1 MPARCRGAERS
12 ADPRTDPDNAPPPRA
27 SPDVS
32 ANARA
37 VRLSVIIMQPAD
49 DDLREQTRAMVR
61 DLLRQYDE
69 RVAERGHFPDFSAG
83 RAVQFGDPAVS
94 LPGRVDL
101 VLMAM
106 DPAIDARFAT
116 QRFISVRVMKS
127 RDGGFASLS
136 CLHGTRDEL
145 RRALREQAEDPDFL
159 VARIGE
165 LADGLPEETD
175 PDIWR

>member
-1 MPARCRGAERS
+1 MVPA
-12 ADPRTDPDNAPPPRA
+12 NAPP
-27 SPDVS
+27 
-32 ANARA
+32 
-37 VRLSVIIMQPAD
+37 VRLSVISMQPAD

-61 DLLRQYDE
+61 DLLRQYDGCVSE
-69 RVAERGHFPDFSAG
+69 QGRFAEFSAG
-83 RAVQFGDPAVS
+83 RTVHFGDPAVS
-94 LPGRVDL
+94 LPGRVEL
-101 VLMAM
+101 LLMAM

-116 QRFISVRVMKS
+116 QRFVSVRVMKS
-127 RDGGFASLS
+127 RDGGFVSLS

-145 RRALREQAEDPDFL
+145 RRSLEQQADDPGFL